1 MQNKGTLVI
10 LSGPSG
16 SGKDTVLSELFKE
29 CPEICKSISMTTRAI
44 RDGEVDGKDYI
55 FVSKEEFNQAVE
67 NNQML
72 EYAEYGTNLYG
83 TPKAPVDN
91 WLSQGKTV
99 VLKIEVQGAENIRKK
114 YNDAVSIF
122 IIPPSL
128 EILKK
133 RLMGR
138 GSEDEESLNRRLN
151 IAVDE
156 IGRINEYEYVI
167 VNGELSDAVRDIK
180 TIIDA
185 EKLKISRNSKLIS
198 EVKGNV

>member
-16 SGKDTVLSELFKE
+16 SGKDTVLLELFKI
-29 CPEICKSISMTTRAI
+29 CPEICKSISMTTRDI
-44 RDGEVDGKDYI
+44 REGEIDGKDYI
-55 FVSKEEFNQAVE
+55 FTTREDFQQAVE
-67 NNQML
+67 NEQML
-72 EYAEYGTNLYG
+72 EYAEYGTNFYG
-83 TPKAPVDN
+83 TPKAPVDK
-91 WLSQGKTV
+91 WLNEGKTV
-99 VLKIEVQGAENIRKK
+99 VLKIDVQGAENIRKM
-114 YNDAVSIF
+114 YEDVVSIF

-138 GSEDEESLNRRLN
+138 GSEDEENLQRRLN
-151 IAVDE
+151 IALDE
-156 IGRINEYEYVI
+156 IERIEEYEYVVI
-167 VNGELSDAVRDIK
+167 NDDLMDAVNDIK

-185 EKLKISRNSKLIS
+185 EKLKISRNTKTIS